1 MVSNAPVYI
10 IILTLLLI
18 LVVPLVSVL
27 IIGLILSLALGK
39 NKKYF
44 HLLLSTV
51 IIWIYISYNSIIL
64 FPDYINIII
73 SIFIVFTFFKIN
85 KIFNGIIFTF
95 TYIYIALLILWIGI
109 FTPINGLIFSNI
121 NKHSEKNNNR
131 SKIPVTIVVFDE
143 MSNSGLLDDKGRID
157 KARFP
162 NFYQLSK
169 DGILFTNALSNS
181 ESTRTSIP
189 TILTGKHVDA
199 QDSRLP
205 ISNNYPGNLLVAASK
220 YFSVNS
226 FEPASNLCPNSICKE
241 SVPFNFKVYL
251 QDIFYVIIQNTPLK
265 KLFNNTPV
273 TEGRWNNF
281 KGNSSFISNSGI
293 HEGVFF
299 EKLLMKFEAKD
310 KSQFNFIHI
319 SRPHIPYERLPDGR
333 TYDNNLGIF
342 PAGIISDF
350 DGWMGDEELIKIAY
364 HRYLLQLGYV
374 DKILGVII
382 NKMKDANIYDD
393 GILILTADHGIAFKL
408 NESRRSSLVSNNIK
422 EIHNVPLIIKPNK
435 DSIYYKAGGLV
446 PEIVSHIDI
455 VPTLSHLLGL
465 ELIPNVDGISV
476 FSDIRNAERVTP
488 IDGGRSISKINDITG
503 FDRLSW
509 KLKNFSCCSDLM
521 ELTRE
526 DGLNKVFNGVNIS
539 QFDLKNDENKIT
551 VNIKKYLLE
560 NLNISNNSLFSPLR
574 VYGNIDGPGFLN
586 DKNLVLS
593 LNGVIRGVAKTT
605 FWGGVNGYFEIILPP
620 AFILDG
626 SNDIDFYIIN
636 DNSIYLNSV
645 NINPID

>member
-10 IILTLLLI
+10 ILLTLLMI

-27 IIGLILSLALGK
+27 IIGLILSLPFGN

-44 HLLLSTV
+44 NLLLSTL
-51 IIWIYISYNSIIL
+51 IIWIYLTYNLTILFPAYINLIISIIIL
-64 FPDYINIII
+64 F
-73 SIFIVFTFFKIN
+73 VALKI
-85 KIFNGIIFTF
+85 KEIFNGVIFSF
-95 TYIYIALLILWIGI
+95 TYIYITLLFLWIGI
-109 FTPINGLIFSNI
+109 FTPINGLFFSNI
-121 NKHSEKNNNR
+121 NENSEKIINR

-143 MSNSGLLDDKGRID
+143 MSYSGLLNDKGRID

-189 TILTGKHVDA
+189 TILTGKHVDS

-226 FEPASNLCPNSICKE
+226 FETASNLCPDSICKE
-241 SVPFNFKVYL
+241 RIAFNLKVYL
-251 QDIFYVIIQNTPLK
+251 QDIFYIIIHNASLK
-265 KLFNNTPV
+265 EIIKNIPV
-273 TEGRWNNF
+273 TEGRLNNF
-281 KGNSSFISNSGI
+281 KGNSSFITNSGI

-310 KSQFNFIHI
+310 KSQFNFFHI

-342 PAGIISDF
+342 PAGILSDF
-350 DGWMGDEELIKIAY
+350 DGWIGDEELIKIAY

-393 GILILTADHGIAFKL
+393 GILILTADHGVAFQV
-408 NESRRSSLVSNNIK
+408 NESRRSSLISHNIK
-422 EIHNVPLIIKPNK
+422 EIHNVPLIIKPNR

-455 VPTLSHLLGL
+455 IPTLSHLLGF

-476 FSDIRNAERVTP
+476 FNDIRYAKRVTP
-488 IDGGRSISKINDITG
+488 IDGGRSISKIDDIIG

-526 DGLNKVFNGVNIS
+526 DGLNKVFNGFNIS
-539 QFDLKNDENKIT
+539 QFNIKNDENKFT

-560 NLNISNNSLFSPLR
+560 NLNSSNNSLFSPLR
-574 VYGNIDGPGFLN
+574 VFGNIDGPGFLN

-626 SNDIDFYIIN
+626 SNDINFYILN
-636 DNSIYLNSV
+636 DNSIYLNIV